1 MFLHRSSL
9 KKSHQI
15 QGYGWCCKVQLLPRA
30 LPYAHTALSDAE
42 LAEDVA
48 GPMATVKPGT
58 ATAET
63 TKPRATLTEAPGPAA
78 CGLGMRS
85 VGGK

>member
-1 MFLHRSSL
+1 M
-9 KKSHQI
+9 
-15 QGYGWCCKVQLLPRA
+15 QLLPRA

-63 TKPRATLTEAPGPAA
+63 TKPRATLTEAPGPAGWA
-78 CGLGMRS
+78 
-85 VGGK
+85 